1 MNIYTDGA
9 TSFNGTEKAI
19 GGWAYVIIDEEDQ
32 IITGDYGNII
42 GTTNNICEM
51 TAIINGCIAASEME
65 GTHTVYS
72 DSSYCINCYEQ
83 KWYRRWQENGWIN
96 SSSKPVANK
105 ALWEQLIPFFES
117 EKFIFKKIKG
127 HSTNK
132 WNNYVDKKAV
142 EAKEKTVG

>member
-51 TAIINGCIAASEME
+51 TAIINGCMAASKME
-65 GTHTVYS
+65 GIHTVYS